1 MEVSLSFPLIGQLI
15 QNVIY
20 AKQIK
25 GEKVMKGFFITAEGG
40 EGAGKTTV
48 LDHLFKKLTA
58 QGYDVLLTREPGGIS
73 ISEQIRNIILHPD
86 HTEMEK
92 RTEALLYAAAR
103 RQHLIQKVIPAINE
117 GKIVLCDRF
126 IDSSLAYQG
135 YAREIGIDEVFT
147 INNFAIEGCM
157 PSLTLYFDIRPETG
171 LKRIALNSN
180 REQNRLDL
188 EAMEFH
194 QKVYEGYQIL
204 LKRFPNRIVKIDAEQ
219 NVSQVTDNA
228 FKYIISHITKEGK

>member
-1 MEVSLSFPLIGQLI
+1 MT
-15 QNVIY
+15 
-20 AKQIK
+20 K
-25 GEKVMKGFFITAEGG
+25 GEEKMKGFFITVEGG

-48 LDHLFKKLTA
+48 LGRLHHQLTEL
-58 QGYDVLLTREPGGIS
+58 GYKVLLTREPGGIS
-73 ISEQIRNIILHPD
+73 ISEKIRNIILHPN

-103 RQHLIQKVIPAINE
+103 RQHLVEKVLPALQE

-135 YAREIGIDEVFT
+135 HAREIGIEEVFT
-147 INNFAIEGCM
+147 INQFAIEGCM
-157 PSLTLYFDIRPETG
+157 PTLTLYFDIKPEKG

-188 EAMEFH
+188 ETMEFH
-194 QKVYEGYQIL
+194 NKVYEGYHIL
-204 LKRFPNRIVKIDAEQ
+204 LEKFPDRIQRIDAEQ
-219 NVSQVTDNA
+219 AVDQVTNDA
-228 FKYIISHITKEGK
+228 FKYIISHVTKEGRK